1 MDNFEFSC
9 QKCNLTISL
18 ICVHKE
24 KNISLDVQTFQKNLL
39 WSGAKKEEII
49 KLLFSRK
56 FRHLKIQKS
65 NFTRIHFGANKHETT
80 LSILKPLCHLWK
92 ILVLQITRIPR
103 RHIKP
108 VKNKLKKASAFFFA
122 GPLV

>member
-1 MDNFEFSC
+1 MSKPLKKTYKFRVE
-9 QKCNLTISL
+9 QK
-18 ICVHKE
+18 KK
-24 KNISLDVQTFQKNLL
+24 KNIELL
-39 WSGAKKEEII
+39 
-49 KLLFSRK
+49 LSRK